1 MMVPRGERLNQI
13 LHEAGVTG
21 KLMIFGSRATGTAT
35 AFSDLDLLVD
45 GPAPLPLEVLSRL
58 ELLLSESDLPYRVD
72 IVEARRSSPA
82 FLEAIRSDLKLWD
95 TGIS

>member
-1 MMVPRGERLNQI
+1 
-13 LHEAGVTG
+13 
-21 KLMIFGSRATGTAT
+21 
-35 AFSDLDLLVD
+35 LVD